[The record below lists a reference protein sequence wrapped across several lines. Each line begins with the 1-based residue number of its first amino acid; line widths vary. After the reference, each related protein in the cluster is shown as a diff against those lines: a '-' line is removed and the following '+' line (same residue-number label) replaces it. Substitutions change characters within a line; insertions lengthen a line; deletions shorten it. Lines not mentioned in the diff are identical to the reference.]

1 MVTHIPGIRR
11 RSLTVLRELIARDEA
26 GDKTTKLRPVL
37 TISRMT
43 GAGGVA
49 IAAQLAAQLRAGE
62 EGEELPWAAFDKTLI
77 DAVLMDQELPMR
89 LRRYMPEDRVSPVNA
104 LLGEIFGL
112 HPSTLALFQK
122 TNETML
128 RLAHLGHVILVGR
141 GANLVTA
148 QLPHALHV
156 RLVCSLEQG
165 VRRTMTNRACSEREA
180 EDLVL
185 REDRARARYV
195 KQHFGVDITDPRHYH
210 LILNTDR
217 FTDDEVVDL
226 LANTVTTHF
235 LRPDEPAST

>member
-1 MVTHIPGIRR
+1 MVTPNPNNRR
-11 RSLTVLRELIARDEA
+11 RTLTVLRELMARDEA
-26 GDKTTKLRPVL
+26 GGETPKLRPVL
-37 TISRMT
+37 TISRKS
-43 GAGGVA
+43 GAGGVT

-62 EGEELPWAAFDKTLI
+62 EGEDLPWAAFDKTLL
-77 DAVLMDQELPMR
+77 DAVLMDQDLPSR
-89 LRRYMPEDRVSPVNA
+89 LKRYMPEDRISPVNA

-148 QLPHALHV
+148 HLAHALHV
-156 RLVCSLEQG
+156 RLVCSLERGIQ
-165 VRRTMTNRACSEREA
+165 RTMAARSCSEREA
-180 EDLVL
+180 EDIVL

-195 KQHFGVDITDPRHYH
+195 KQHFGVDIEDPRHYH
-210 LILNTDR
+210 LIVNTDR

-226 LANTVTTHF
+226 LANTVTIHF
-235 LRPDEPAST
+235 LRPDPAAGA